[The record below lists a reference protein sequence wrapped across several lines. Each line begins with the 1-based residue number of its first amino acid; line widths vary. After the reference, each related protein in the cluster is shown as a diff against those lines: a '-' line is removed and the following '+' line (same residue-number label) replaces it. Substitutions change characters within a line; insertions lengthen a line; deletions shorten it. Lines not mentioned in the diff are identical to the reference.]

1 MSMKKKNV
9 LVEECPERGP
19 SPIRYS
25 AAFMLR
31 LRHGMTQKQVAELAN
46 ITQADVCEMEKYKP
60 YGRLAKYIRLA
71 GVYQVTVEALVKNDL
86 RAIPVGVMDLPE
98 LEYTPVPNGQLALLG
113 RQGEELALRMEQERL
128 DRTWPSLRDLV
139 FPYFKTRY
147 LSPGFDIL
155 SLDDRGRPYAIEVK
169 TTLGDDESFNLTP
182 NELDAARAL
191 TADQIPYV
199 IRLITNWGT
208 EKQSIRDIPFT
219 ELEGEFKLVP
229 QNYRV
234 MPRKENSGV
243 LSGLTYY
250 RQARELT
257 QAQLAEM
264 VGVNPHELS
273 LYENGL
279 RQASVEFYV
288 KASAALDATIDQLI
302 ESYEQQAN

>member
-1 MSMKKKNV
+1 MSMKKKNE
-9 LVEECPERGP
+9 LIEEGPERGP

-25 AAFMLR
+25 AAFILR
-31 LRHGMTQKQVAELAN
+31 LRHGMTQKQAAELAN

-60 YGRLAKYIRLA
+60 YGRLAKYVRLA
-71 GVYQVTVEALVKNDL
+71 GVYQVPVEALVKNDL
-86 RAIPVGVMDLPE
+86 RAIPAGMMELPE
-98 LEYTPVPNGQLALLG
+98 LEYTPAPNSPAGLLG

-147 LSPGFDIL
+147 FSPGFDIL
-155 SLDDRGRPYAIEVK
+155 SLDDKGMPYALEVK
-169 TTLGDDESFNLTP
+169 TTLGEDESFWLTP

-191 TADQIPYV
+191 TVERIPYV

-208 EKQSIRDIPFT
+208 EEQSIRDIPFA
-219 ELEGEFKLVP
+219 EVECEFKLVP

-234 MPRKENSGV
+234 MPKKNKTGI

-264 VGVNPHELS
+264 LGVTPHELS

-279 RQASVEFYV
+279 RQASVEFYI
-288 KASAALDATIDQLI
+288 KASEALDVTIDQLI
-302 ESYEQQAN
+302 ENYEQ